1 MKFQYDYSND
11 KNNKQ
16 PFEKTILSL
25 SSTDNP
31 AIFMLQDQ
39 FKYIDSI
46 EVIKTRI
53 EATENS
59 CEFYRNCPFIVL
71 FNNFKSVITQ
81 NNTHCSFFRELGL
94 SSNISYDGLC
104 DTLNSMLLNSTQT
117 SKLQRKFNYS
127 YQSTTS
133 TLDHVQG
140 TLCNGIAPYVLD
152 NIKYSYTSLINALN
166 TISLNYHIDENCNVP
181 LIITQRDSNSGQLY
195 FTGDTPF
202 VLFTSNAFKV
212 FGLSPDHI
220 CICF

>member
-71 FNNFKSVITQ
+71 FDNFKTVIAQ
-81 NNTHCSFFRELGL
+81 NNTYCSFFPL
-94 SSNISYDGLC
+94 S
-104 DTLNSMLLNSTQT
+104 LNLDA
-117 SKLQRKFNYS
+117 FNYMS
-127 YQSTTS
+127 ITFLKDCPIPTECVADQSVKSTTIIS
-133 TLDHVQG
+133 LDH
-140 TLCNGIAPYVLD
+140 
-152 NIKYSYTSLINALN
+152 NI
-166 TISLNYHIDENCNVP
+166 
-181 LIITQRDSNSGQLY
+181 
-195 FTGDTPF
+195 F
-202 VLFTSNAFKV
+202 
-212 FGLSPDHI
+212 
-220 CICF
+220 